1 MRLAI
6 QRAVIAFDKLQTGT
20 RSLTPRPPQ
29 PPAKTRRLWH
39 VTATLPRGTACAAI
53 QCRIAESKVSAAAG
67 RLRLFIGETCVDRQP
82 TIVAQPYRRAILRR
96 PTATISRQSAA
107 LVSSKQASCIASQL
121 PNAMLTSGVPHPFTL
136 CNAKEQPMSGCGTT
150 LTISL
155 VQRGP
160 SAIEG

>member
-39 VTATLPRGTACAAI
+39 VTATLARGTACAAI

-67 RLRLFIGETCVDRQP
+67 RLRLFIGETCVG
-82 TIVAQPYRRAILRR
+82 
-96 PTATISRQSAA
+96 
-107 LVSSKQASCIASQL
+107 
-121 PNAMLTSGVPHPFTL
+121 SGVPHPFTL
-136 CNAKEQPMSGCGTT
+136 CNAKEQPMSGCGTLSPDRKST
-150 LTISL
+150 RLNSSHLGISYAVFCL
-155 VQRGP
+155 
-160 SAIEG
+160 